1 MKSNRWPVVQK
12 IRRELAR
19 VQGMGF
25 DDAMRTLRTKVEN
38 YAIDRGLFPVEFSF
52 GKDLKSAAVAFQV
65 YGSPVTEFTVH
76 A

>member
-1 MKSNRWPVVQK
+1 
-12 IRRELAR
+12 
-19 VQGMGF
+19 MGF